1 MYIDYT
7 RNSSVRFDFDESE
20 LLETLVRETMK
31 ELECPFE
38 VEVSV
43 SIVDGEEIRG
53 INNEFREIDSV
64 TDVLSFPMNEFDVP
78 GCFSGE
84 VFSASKTLD
93 PDTGELM
100 LGDIV
105 LCAEKVKSQ
114 AAEYGHSEKR
124 EYAFLIV
131 HSLLHLS
138 GYDHMTD
145 DERQIM
151 ENYQRSILE
160 NLEILR

>member
-7 RNSSVRFDFDESE
+7 RDTELSFDFDEQA
-20 LLETLVRETMK
+20 LLEALVKETMG
-31 ELECPFE
+31 ELGCPYD

-43 SIVDGEEIRG
+43 SIVDEKEIKS
-53 INNEFREIDSV
+53 INVEFREIDSV
-64 TDVLSFPMNEFDVP
+64 TDVLSFPMNEFDNP
-78 GCFSGE
+78 GRFEGDAFE
-84 VFSASKTLD
+84 ASKTLD

-105 LCAEKVKSQ
+105 LCAERVKSQ
-114 AAEYGHSEKR
+114 ASEYGHSEKR

-138 GYDHMTD
+138 GYDHID
-145 DERQIM
+145 DIERQNM
-151 ENYQRSILE
+151 ENHQKSILDS
-160 NLEILR
+160 LGISR